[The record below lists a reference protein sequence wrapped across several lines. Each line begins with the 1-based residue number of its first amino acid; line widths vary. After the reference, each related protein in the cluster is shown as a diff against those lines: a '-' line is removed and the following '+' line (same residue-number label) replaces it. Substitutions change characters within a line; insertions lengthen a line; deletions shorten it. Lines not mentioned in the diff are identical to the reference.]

1 MGVCLKK
8 NKREMMIGVEDL
20 FNLFPEGESKKE
32 TTYIDVAS
40 TPLYWLGMHKKL
52 ILNHINFKK
61 KIIHYFK
68 KNNDEL
74 DVAEIEK
81 AGEFVAYNRAWSYI
95 KKIDMGNED
104 HIADIVSYGDAALET
119 SLELAIKHF
128 QNTEEYEKC
137 AHILKILK
145 KSQEF

>member
-1 MGVCLKK
+1 
-8 NKREMMIGVEDL
+8 MIGIEDI
-20 FNLFPEGESKKE
+20 FNLFPGGDENEDN
-32 TTYIDVAS
+32 TTYVDITS
-40 TPLYWLGMHKKL
+40 TPIYWLGMHKKL

-61 KIIHYFK
+61 KVISFFK

-74 DVAEIEK
+74 DIADIEK

-95 KKIDMGNED
+95 KKINMENED
-104 HIADIVSYGDAALET
+104 HVADIVSYGDDALNC

-137 AHILKILK
+137 AHILKVLK
-145 KSQEF
+145 KSQEFTL